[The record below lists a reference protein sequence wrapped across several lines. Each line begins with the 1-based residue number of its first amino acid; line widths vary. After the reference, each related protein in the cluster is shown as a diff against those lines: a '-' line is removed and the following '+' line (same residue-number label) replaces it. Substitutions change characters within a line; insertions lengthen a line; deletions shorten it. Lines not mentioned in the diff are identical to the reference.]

1 MPGKLERLF
10 ETMPIGVCLVDTD
23 LRYLHINE
31 ALADFNG
38 VPAEEHIGRTL
49 QEVIPDVAPVA
60 VPLFRRVL
68 ETGEAYRDIEVRSG
82 TQSQPDVVRDWLI
95 DLYDFRGADGVLVG
109 VLMTL
114 QDITARKLA
123 ETTVRE
129 QRNTLAHVQRVATLG
144 ELSTALA
151 HEIGQPLA
159 AILANAEAASR
170 FLDSDTPDLGEV
182 RSILGDI
189 IADERRA
196 NNVIV
201 RLRALLKKQPPAYE
215 RLGVN
220 VIVEEVMVLLRSD
233 SVFRGITVELHLEE
247 GLPPIRGDRVQLQQV
262 LLNLLMNGFDAMEGE
277 SPIIGTMAV
286 HTSQVQGAAVRVDIR
301 DAGTGLEGRDAE
313 ALFEPLYTTK
323 GKGLGMGLAVCRSIV
338 EAHGGKIWAE
348 ANTDRGATFSFTLP
362 VDDPR

>member
-49 QEVIPDVAPVA
+49 QEVIPDVAPLA
-60 VPLFRRVL
+60 VLLFRRVL

-95 DLYDFRGADGVLVG
+95 DLYDFRGVASRRWVSSPRHWPTRSSSPWRPSSPMRRQPAVFW
-109 VLMTL
+109 T
-114 QDITARKLA
+114 
-123 ETTVRE
+123 
-129 QRNTLAHVQRVATLG
+129 ATL
-144 ELSTALA
+144 LTSARS
-151 HEIGQPLA
+151 
-159 AILANAEAASR
+159 AASWVT
-170 FLDSDTPDLGEV
+170 F
-182 RSILGDI
+182 
-189 IADERRA
+189 ADERRA
-196 NNVIV
+196 NEVIE
-201 RLRALLKKQPPAYE
+201 RLRALLKRQPPAYE
-215 RLGVN
+215 KLGLN
-220 VIVEEVMVLLRSD
+220 GIVEEVMVLLHSD
-233 SVFRGITVELHLEE
+233 SVFRRVTVELHLEE

-262 LLNLLMNGFDAMEGE
+262 LLNLFMNGLDAMEGE
-277 SPIIGTMAV
+277 SPIEGTMAV
-286 HTSQVQGAAVRVDIR
+286 HTSQVQGAAVRLDVR

-313 ALFEPLYTTK
+313 ALFEPFYTTK

-338 EAHGGKIWAE
+338 EEHGGTIWAE